1 MDNPEKLATWG
12 TQDED
17 KQSKNTTQSFLHYYF
32 KYDLHLR
39 LLYLIGQMVVLIIYV
54 QSFTKYTNPLPSMMN
69 LFLNWF
75 SKIDE
80 LLSAY
85 FSLFC
90 VVRTLY
96 IFTLGI
102 STNLKY
108 VPIFDIN

>member
-1 MDNPEKLATWG
+1 
-12 TQDED
+12 
-17 KQSKNTTQSFLHYYF
+17 
-32 KYDLHLR
+32 
-39 LLYLIGQMVVLIIYV
+39 
-54 QSFTKYTNPLPSMMN
+54 MMN

-85 FSLFC
+85 FNLFC
-90 VVRTLY
+90 VVRALY
-96 IFTLGI
+96 IFTLGT